1 MLYNVLQY
9 LEKTE
14 KRLSDKT
21 AFTDGETGL
30 TFRELGESARA
41 IGSGLAEEIS
51 VRKPVI
57 VLMEKTADCIAAF
70 LGAVYAGCFYVPLDS
85 KMPVDRMQL
94 IIDTLQP
101 AALIYDEKN
110 EKALDKLQL
119 NCGQFRYDQLVKG
132 KVQADRLEKIR
143 NQAVDTDLLYVL
155 FTSGSTGVP
164 KGVSICH
171 RSMLDFT
178 ESSCEPLYLDEN
190 TRFGNQVPFY
200 FDMSTMEIYTTLK
213 MGSSTYIIP
222 RKCFLFPK
230 LMIEYLEKYE
240 INTAFWVPYAFLQLS
255 NAQVLD
261 AERLR
266 ALKYIYFCGE
276 VMPCKHM
283 NRYRRVLQDAVYCN
297 LYGPTEITNVCS
309 YYMVDREYRDDE
321 SLPIGIPF
329 PNTRI
334 FIVKDDNT
342 EAKSGE
348 VGEIL
353 IGGSC
358 LSLGYYNNKEV
369 SARSFVQ
376 NPLHDNFRDM
386 VYRTGDLGTFN
397 EKGELLFF
405 GRKDYQ
411 IKHQG
416 YRIELGEIETAVSSI
431 EEIKNT
437 CCLHDEDG
445 DYIICCYIGDIT
457 NRDILLRLKE
467 KVPSYMLPDK
477 FMQKEVFPQTLTGK
491 IDRKELRKEYEEHK
505 NQEKT
510 K

>member
-9 LEKTE
+9 LEATE
-14 KRLSDKT
+14 KRLPEKT
-21 AFTDGETGL
+21 AFTDGERGL
-30 TFRELGESARA
+30 TFRQLGQTARA
-41 IGSGLAEEIS
+41 IGSGLGSRIS
-51 VRKPVI
+51 VRKPVV

-70 LGAVYAGCFYVPLDS
+70 MGTVYAGCFYVPLDS

-94 IIDTLQP
+94 IVDTLNP

-110 EKALDKLQL
+110 EKTLVQL
-119 NCGQFRYDQLVKG
+119 NLDCE
-132 KVQADRLEKIR
+132 RLPYGGLAETEPDIEKLKKIR
-143 NQAVDTDLLYVL
+143 SQATDTDLLYVL

-178 ESSCEPLYLDEN
+178 ENSCEPLYLNEN

-222 RKCFLFPK
+222 RKCFMFPK

-240 INTAFWVPYAFLQLS
+240 INTVFWVPYALLQLS
-255 NAQVLD
+255 NAGVLD
-261 AERLR
+261 AERLH

-276 VMPCKHM
+276 VMPCKQM
-283 NRYRRVLQDAVYCN
+283 NRYRRVLKDAVYCN

-329 PNTRI
+329 SNTRI
-334 FIVKDDNT
+334 FVVKDDNT
-342 EAKSGE
+342 EAGQGE
-348 VGEIL
+348 TGEIL

-358 LSLGYYNNKEV
+358 LSLGYYNNREV
-369 SARSFVQ
+369 SDRSFVQ
-376 NPLHDNFRDM
+376 NPLHNNFRDI
-386 VYRTGDLGTFN
+386 VYRTGDLGAFN
-397 EKGELLFF
+397 DRGELLFF

-437 CCLHDEDG
+437 CCLHDDEG

-491 IDRKELRKEYEEHK
+491 IDRKELRKEYEAQK
-505 NQEKT
+505 SREKT